1 METMTGKGIEAIAVR
16 RASVADGDKVRYR
29 VYRSAQDY
37 VVVIAENALMA
48 VKVSGINAPLRIVR
62 DIAEQSTLPAGRI
75 VAEEAPS
82 VAFSLTPKER
92 KGGHFPTAEPAAPSE
107 TPIDFLPLTL
117 GDLQRKSVRKHFFS
131 ADELGHAA
139 AAASPPPPAPPP
151 AVAQSPVPPPAEAP
165 PPVDMGEPV
174 EIPPGGVLSPEEVA
188 RLLGE

>member
-1 METMTGKGIEAIAVR
+1 MTGKGIEAIAVR

-48 VKVSGINAPLRIVR
+48 VKVSGIAAPLRIVR

-82 VAFSLTPKER
+82 VAFGLIPKER
-92 KGGHFPTAEPAAPSE
+92 NEGHFPIAAPATPSE
-107 TPIDFLPLTL
+107 TPVDFLPLTL
-117 GDLQRKSVRKHFFS
+117 GDLQRKSVRKHVFS
-131 ADELGHAA
+131 ADELDHTAA
-139 AAASPPPPAPPP
+139 AAAPAPARTAPAAVAEPVAPEPVKAPPA
-151 AVAQSPVPPPAEAP
+151 
-165 PPVDMGEPV
+165 VDMGEPV

-188 RLLGE
+188 CLLGE